1 MSQIQKIESLINH
14 LLISLPSEKVIDYVE
29 IKENQETAKLTQLT
43 IRDLP
48 KDVLVFT
55 LDAHV
60 FNIRNQF
67 LNEECQIKGVNK
79 GCDAILVCE
88 IEGKLN
94 VLFCELKSFDFS
106 AKDYE
111 LQFENSFLFLEYLC
125 KMIEVFEGEK
135 IEFIPRYFLFCLN
148 SPRKGKKKTTHYE
161 KEIKIEYKEFEKIIY
176 QKKNLH
182 KISFVVQSKNKKYKK
197 NISLQDLIKFKNETL

>member
-1 MSQIQKIESLINH
+1 MNQIQKIESLINQTIIT
-14 LLISLPSEKVIDYVE
+14 LSSEKIVDYIDIE
-29 IKENQETAKLTQLT
+29 ENQENAKLTKLT
-43 IRDLP
+43 IENLP
-48 KDVLVFT
+48 KDALVFT
-55 LDAHV
+55 LDARV

-67 LNEECQIKGVNK
+67 LSEECQIKGVNK
-79 GCDAILVCE
+79 GCDAILICE
-88 IEGKLN
+88 LEGKIN

-135 IEFIPRYFLFCLN
+135 IDFVPRYFLFCLKAA
-148 SPRKGKKKTTHYE
+148 PRGKKTATRY
-161 KEIKIEYKEFEKIIY
+161 KEEIRIEYKAFEKILY

-182 KISFVVQSKNKKYKK
+182 KISFVVQNKNKKYSK
-197 NISLQDLIKFKNETL
+197 NISLQDLIKIKDETL

>member
-1 MSQIQKIESLINH
+1 MNKIQKLESLINH
-14 LLISLPSEKVIDYVE
+14 LLILLPSQKIIDYVE
-29 IKENQETAKLTQLT
+29 IKENQESAKLTQLIIT
-43 IRDLP
+43 DLP
-48 KDVLVFT
+48 KDALVFT

-60 FNIRNQF
+60 LNIRNQF
-67 LNEECQIKGVNK
+67 LNEESQVIGINK

-125 KMIEVFEGEK
+125 KMVEVFEGEK
-135 IEFIPRYFLFCLN
+135 IEFVPRYFLFCLN
-148 SPRKGKKKTTHYE
+148 SPRRGRNNISHHE
-161 KEIKIEYKEFEKIIY
+161 KNIKIEYKEFEKILY

-182 KISFVVQSKNKKYKK
+182 KISFIVERTNKKYKK
-197 NISLQDLIKFKNETL
+197 NISLQDLIQLKNETL